1 MAVSVYLQGT
11 NEFVLSFHLSDN
23 NMTLSSV
30 RPFILQQLKT
40 TNPDSKIAFVN
51 NEALIH
57 FDSVCVR
64 VLIDSLGIVHPCR

>member
-51 NEALIH
+51 NEALIP
-57 FDSVCVR
+57 FYSVCVR